1 MSIANTTSELA
12 KLDSELL
19 RTFLAVAESGSFS
32 KGAQRIFRSQ
42 SAVSLQIKQ
51 LEQVLGQTVFQRQ
64 ARGVSLTPVG
74 EQLCPAAE
82 QVIGLLDETV
92 GRLRS
97 NPLQGSIRIG
107 IPDEYGDSL
116 LPGVIA
122 DFARRHPR
130 VELSVRC
137 SFSADFSEAL
147 ARNEIDLAINAV
159 ESAGDNTEVLLR
171 EKTCWVTSKNHK
183 AHEQNPL
190 PVALFDRDCWWR
202 DRALESLHASG
213 KAFQTVFSSESVTGI
228 SAAVRAGVAVGM
240 LGENSLRDDFR
251 VLTAKDGFAPV
262 PDSILVLESRKG
274 LDDAVSSAM
283 TRALKAAFGRA

>member
-51 LEQVLGQTVFQRQ
+51 LEQVLGQAVFQRQ

-74 EQLCPAAE
+74 EQLCPTAE

-122 DFARRHPR
+122 DFARTARGA
-130 VELSVRC
+130 
-137 SFSADFSEAL
+137 ADAL
-147 ARNEIDLAINAV
+147 PSKPNAT
-159 ESAGDNTEVLLR
+159 N
-171 EKTCWVTSKNHK
+171 
-183 AHEQNPL
+183 
-190 PVALFDRDCWWR
+190 
-202 DRALESLHASG
+202 
-213 KAFQTVFSSESVTGI
+213 
-228 SAAVRAGVAVGM
+228 
-240 LGENSLRDDFR
+240 
-251 VLTAKDGFAPV
+251 
-262 PDSILVLESRKG
+262 
-274 LDDAVSSAM
+274 
-283 TRALKAAFGRA
+283 